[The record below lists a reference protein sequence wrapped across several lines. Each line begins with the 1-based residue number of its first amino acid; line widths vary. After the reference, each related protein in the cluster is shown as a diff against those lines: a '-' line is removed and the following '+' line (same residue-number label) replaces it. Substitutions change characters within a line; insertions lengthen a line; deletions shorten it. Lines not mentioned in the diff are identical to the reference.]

1 MCVAPERRPL
11 RAQPHY
17 DTREPRST
25 LARSGP
31 LTRAA
36 NYQLLHSL
44 EAPRHRTL
52 SFLIKN
58 INACRKKKKTQK
70 KRINYGAAAQ
80 ITAPYCSN

>member
-1 MCVAPERRPL
+1 MRITPERRPL

-25 LARSGP
+25 RACLGP

-36 NYQLLHSL
+36 NYQLLHGL

-58 INACRKKKKTQK
+58 INACGKKKKKQK
-70 KRINYGAAAQ
+70 KRINYGEAAQ
-80 ITAPYCSN
+80 ITASYCSN